1 MRIEDLSRWIA
12 PLKNRVANMV
22 ARAVVSAVDDA
33 KKIQIVQLDLLEGE
47 TRDEIERLQ
56 NYGFTSN
63 PRTGAEAA
71 VIFVGG
77 RRDHG
82 LAIAVDDRRY
92 RLKNLESG
100 EVAVY
105 NDTGAKIVF
114 KANGD
119 IELTPKPGQKVKVA
133 SNVEITGDVSATGT
147 ITGTTD
153 VVSGGKSL
161 KTHTHAI
168 ASIPV
173 IGTLPPGPVA
183 ATATGATGAPT

>member
-33 KKIQIVQLDLLEGE
+33 KKVQVVQLDLLEGE
-47 TRDEIERLQ
+47 TRNEVERLQ
-56 NYGFTSN
+56 NYGFTSK
-63 PRTGAEAA
+63 PRAGAEAA

-92 RLKNLESG
+92 RVTNLESG

-133 SNVEITGDVSATGT
+133 SNVEITGDVNATGT
-147 ITGTTD
+147 ITGSTD
-153 VVSGGKSL
+153 VVGGGKSL
-161 KTHTHAI
+161 KTHTHSI
-168 ASIPV
+168 A
-173 IGTLPPGPVA
+173 GANAGGPVVFVPPA
-183 ATATGATGAPT
+183 LTGSPT

>member
-12 PLKNRVANMV
+12 PLKNRVTNMI
-22 ARAVVSAVDDA
+22 ARATVSAVDDA

-92 RLKNLESG
+92 RIANLESG
-100 EVAVY
+100 EVAVF

-119 IELTPKPGQKVKVA
+119 IELTPKPGQKVKVS

-153 VVSGGKSL
+153 VVGGGKSL
-161 KTHTHAI
+161 KTHTHP
-168 ASIPV
+168 ASLTV
-173 IGTLPPGPVA
+173 AGTSPSGPVTG
-183 ATATGATGAPT
+183 TATGSTGGPT